1 MISILERRKLKNKV
15 GIIFVS
21 KADTDVKRVMTQ
33 YAIDTAREFGG
44 DNEITI
50 IVAES
55 IRGVEYKDAEVFYH
69 DVEPFNYNKV
79 LNLSRGK
86 LKDKDFILFCNN
98 DLVFTENWLDNL
110 LENKGLCLSPKEPT
124 DGRQSN
130 ITEDTKGY
138 GVARHFSGWCF
149 GLRKKAL
156 QEIKSFNEDYPF
168 WFADNVVVD
177 ELKKLKIEPV
187 LVVKSIVKH
196 LGSQTL
202 QDLEKEKKNK
212 ITFSEVARYEQET
225 GELTELSLKE
235 IGRSR
240 EGRLL
245 ANKMLP
251 KI

>member
-1 MISILERRKLKNKV
+1 MISILKRQKLKNKV

-21 KADTDVKRVMTQ
+21 KADTDIKRAMTQ
-33 YAIDTAREFGG
+33 YAIDTARQFGG
-44 DNEITI
+44 DNDIQI

-55 IRGVEYKDAEVFYH
+55 VKGIGYKDAEVFYH

-79 LNLSRGK
+79 LNLSREK
-86 LKDKDFILFCNN
+86 LKDKDIILFCNN

-110 LENKGLCLSPKEPT
+110 LANKGLCLSPKEPT

-138 GVARHFSGWCF
+138 EVGKHFSGWCF
-149 GLRKKAL
+149 GLIKKAL
-156 QEIKSFNEDYPF
+156 QKIGNFNEDYQF

-202 QDLEKEKKNK
+202 QDLEKEEKKK
-212 ITFSEVARYEQET
+212 ITLSEVARYEQET

-235 IGRSR
+235 IGRTK